1 MPYVTSIERIANE
14 EGRQQGLQEG
24 LQEGRQEGLQQGAYQ
39 TAIQLVLRLLTRL
52 FGEID
57 KATQAR
63 IRTLRLEQ
71 LEQLGEAL
79 LDFTTPEDLQTWLHQ
94 HAPPPVPPTSN

>member
-24 LQEGRQEGLQQGAYQ
+24 LQEGLQQGAYQ

-71 LEQLGEAL
+71 LEQVGEAL
-79 LDFTTPEDLQTWLHQ
+79 LDFTTPEDLQTWLHK
-94 HAPPPVPPTSN
+94 HAPPVPPTSN